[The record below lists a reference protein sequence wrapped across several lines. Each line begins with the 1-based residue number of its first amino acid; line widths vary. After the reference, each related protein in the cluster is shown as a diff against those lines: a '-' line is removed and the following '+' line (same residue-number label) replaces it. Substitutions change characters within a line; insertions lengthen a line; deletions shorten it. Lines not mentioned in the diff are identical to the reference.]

1 MLIGGG
7 GSAHRSVMQYDVL
20 QNCTLVVLTKT
31 EIIFLKESWSKWVY
45 EPSQAKASLILELLV
60 NKEDTRELK
69 QIPSEILIENKLKNA
84 MQTMLVEDGR
94 RNLDEIV
101 NLHIHKGREP
111 LVEIEYGGKKKDV
124 IVFMCDYSRQMFVK
138 ALVDVKNGGD

>member
-1 MLIGGG
+1 MLIGGD
-7 GSAHRSVMQYDVL
+7 STRKSMQYDVL

-31 EIIFLKESWSKWVY
+31 EIIFLKESWSRWVY
-45 EPSQAKASLILELLV
+45 EPSQDKAQLILELLV

-69 QIPSEILIENKLKNA
+69 PIPSEILIENKLKNA
-84 MQTMLVEDGR
+84 MQTMLIEDGR

-111 LVEIEYGGKKKDV
+111 LVEIEY
-124 IVFMCDYSRQMFVK
+124 
-138 ALVDVKNGGD
+138 